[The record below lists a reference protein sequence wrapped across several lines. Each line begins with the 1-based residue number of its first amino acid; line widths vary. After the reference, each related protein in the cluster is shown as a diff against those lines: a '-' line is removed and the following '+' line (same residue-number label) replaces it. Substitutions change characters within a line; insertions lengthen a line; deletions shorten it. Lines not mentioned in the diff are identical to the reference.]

1 MFSKM
6 KEFFRVLGE
15 FKQIIPVLKYK
26 FPLPDESASLAHSFE
41 KSVAKYAN
49 KNFLIFEEDQLS
61 YDEANKSANVLA
73 NFLSSEGV
81 QHQDRVVLFMQNRT
95 DYVISLLAL
104 NKIGAIGVLINNSLT
119 GAPLI
124 HCINSS
130 DSKKCIVGE
139 ELTQE
144 LSDVLSDINITDKD
158 DIYWVEDSKT
168 IQTPEWATNLR
179 SSLDYSKNENLVET
193 DNVTAKDTAFYIFTS
208 GTTGVPKAAIF
219 PNAKIVAASFNISNT
234 GYRMTHEDRL
244 YNCLPLYHSTGLMLG
259 LAAVIHSGASVFVRR
274 KFSASMFW
282 KEAQRYQTTTFIY
295 VGELCR
301 YLSFQEPC
309 EDEKN
314 NPIRAMVGNGLR
326 PDLWDCFRDRFG
338 VERICEI
345 YGASEGACMFMNGLN
360 KDKTIGMTNA
370 TVVLLKYDVAS
381 DELIKND
388 DGLCIEAEDEMP
400 GLLAVKIS
408 PDSPYNGYTDKK
420 KSEKKILRN
429 VLEEGDAWFNSGDL
443 IKTMDVGFSV
453 GQKHYQFVDRIGDTF
468 RWKSENVS
476 TNEVAEII
484 NQYSQVNMANV
495 YGVQI
500 PNAEGRAGMVAFNC
514 DLNEFNWDNFAEY
527 MSDALPS
534 YARPVFVRII
544 KELETT
550 GTFKLKKNE
559 LRDEAYHL
567 DKVSND
573 KVFIKKPGT
582 NSYVELDNETYQ
594 DIANGSVPF

>member
-388 DGLCIEAEDEMP
+388 DGLCIEAEGEMP

-420 KSEKKILRN
+420 ESEKKILRN

>member
-1 MFSKM
+1 MLAKV

-15 FKQIIPVLKYK
+15 FKQIIPVLRYK
-26 FPLPDESASLAHSFE
+26 FPLPDEAASLAHSFQ
-41 KSVAKYAN
+41 KSVAKYSD
-49 KNFLIFEEDQLS
+49 KNFLIFEEDELS

-193 DNVTAKDTAFYIFTS
+193 KNVTAKDTAFYIFTS

-234 GYRMTHEDRL
+234 GYRMTSEDRL

-259 LAAVIHSGASVFVRR
+259 LAAVVSSGASVFVRR
-274 KFSASMFW
+274 KFSASLFW
-282 KEAQRYQTTTFIY
+282 QEAQRYQTTTFIY

-420 KSEKKILRN
+420 ESEKKILRN

-567 DKVSND
+567 DKVNND
-573 KVFIKKPGT
+573 QVFIKKPGT

>member
-1 MFSKM
+1 MLGKV

-420 KSEKKILRN
+420 ESEKKILRN

>member
-1 MFSKM
+1 MLSKM

-158 DIYWVEDSKT
+158 DIYWVEDSKA
-168 IQTPEWATNLR
+168 IQTPDWATNLR

-420 KSEKKILRN
+420 ESEKKILRN

>member
-1 MFSKM
+1 MLGKV

-26 FPLPDESASLAHSFE
+26 FPLPDESASLSHSFE

-193 DNVTAKDTAFYIFTS
+193 NNVTAKDTAFYIFTS

-234 GYRMTHEDRL
+234 GYRMSHEDRL

-314 NPIRAMVGNGLR
+314 NPIKAMVGNGLR

-420 KSEKKILRN
+420 ESEKKILRN

>member
-1 MFSKM
+1 MLAKVN
-6 KEFFRVLGE
+6 EFFRVLGE
-15 FKQIIPVLKYK
+15 FRHILPVLNYK
-26 FPLPDESASLAHSFE
+26 FPLPDEAASLAHSFQ
-41 KSVAKYAN
+41 KSVEKYAD
-49 KNFLIFEEDQLS
+49 KNFLIFEGDELS

-73 NFLSSEGV
+73 NFLSSEGIE
-81 QHQDRVVLFMQNRT
+81 HQDRVVLFMQNRT

-139 ELTQE
+139 ELTNE
-144 LSDVLSDINITDKD
+144 LSEVLDDINIKDKN

-168 IQTPEWATNLR
+168 IQTPDWATNLR
-179 SSLDYSKNENLVET
+179 SSMDYSKNENLTET
-193 DNVTAKDTAFYIFTS
+193 DKVTAKDTAFYIFTS

-219 PNAKIVAASFNISNT
+219 PNAKIAAASFNISNT
-234 GYRMTHEDRL
+234 GYRMTSDDCL

-259 LAAVIHSGASVFVRR
+259 LAAVIYSGASVFVRR
-274 KFSASMFW
+274 KFSASLFW
-282 KEAQRYQTTTFIY
+282 KEAQKYQTTTFIY

-309 EDEKN
+309 EDEIN

-370 TVVLLKYDVAS
+370 KVALLKYDVAS
-381 DELIKND
+381 DELIKSD
-388 DGLCIEAEDEMP
+388 SGFCIEADHETP

-420 KSEKKILRN
+420 ESEKKILRN

-443 IKTMDVGFSV
+443 IKSMDVGFSA

-500 PNAEGRAGMVAFNC
+500 PNTEGRAGMVAFNC
-514 DLNEFNWDNFAEY
+514 DLNEFNWDTFAEY
-527 MSDALPS
+527 MSDTLPS

-567 DKVSND
+567 NKVDND
-573 KVFIKKPGT
+573 KVFIKMPGT
-582 NSYVELDNETYQ
+582 NSYVELNSETYQ
-594 DIANGSVPF
+594 DIENGSVHF

>member
-1 MFSKM
+1 MLAKVN
-6 KEFFRVLGE
+6 EFFRVLGE
-15 FKQIIPVLKYK
+15 FRHIIPVLNYK
-26 FPLPDESASLAHSFE
+26 FPLPDEAASLAHSFQ
-41 KSVAKYAN
+41 KSVEKYAD
-49 KNFLIFEEDQLS
+49 KNFLIFEEDELS

-73 NFLSSEGV
+73 NFLSSEGIE
-81 QHQDRVVLFMQNRT
+81 HQDRVVLFMQNRT

-139 ELTQE
+139 ELTNE
-144 LSDVLSDINITDKD
+144 LSEVLDDINIKEKN

-168 IQTPEWATNLR
+168 IQTPDWATNLR
-179 SSLDYSKNENLVET
+179 SSMDFSKNENLTET
-193 DNVTAKDTAFYIFTS
+193 DKVTAKDTAFYIFTS

-219 PNAKIVAASFNISNT
+219 PNAKIAAASFNISNT
-234 GYRMTHEDRL
+234 GYRMTSDDCL

-259 LAAVIHSGASVFVRR
+259 LAAVIYSGASVFVRR
-274 KFSASMFW
+274 KFSASLFW
-282 KEAQRYQTTTFIY
+282 KEAQKYQTTTFIY

-309 EDEKN
+309 EDEIN

-370 TVVLLKYDVAS
+370 TVALLKYDVAS

-388 DGLCIEAEDEMP
+388 NGFCIEADHETP

-420 KSEKKILRN
+420 ESEKKILRN

-443 IKTMDVGFSV
+443 IKSMDVGFSV

-500 PNAEGRAGMVAFNC
+500 PNTEGRAGMVAFNC
-514 DLNEFNWDNFAEY
+514 DLNEFNWDTFAEY
-527 MSDALPS
+527 MSDTLPS

-544 KELETT
+544 EELETT

-567 DKVSND
+567 DKVDND
-573 KVFIKKPGT
+573 KVFIKMPGT
-582 NSYVELDNETYQ
+582 NSYVELNSETYQ
-594 DIANGSVPF
+594 DIENGSVHF

>member
-1 MFSKM
+1 
-6 KEFFRVLGE
+6 
-15 FKQIIPVLKYK
+15 
-26 FPLPDESASLAHSFE
+26 
-41 KSVAKYAN
+41 
-49 KNFLIFEEDQLS
+49 
-61 YDEANKSANVLA
+61 
-73 NFLSSEGV
+73 
-81 QHQDRVVLFMQNRT
+81 
-95 DYVISLLAL
+95 
-104 NKIGAIGVLINNSLT
+104 
-119 GAPLI
+119 LI

-139 ELTQE
+139 ELTHE
-144 LSDVLSDINITDKD
+144 LSDVLNDINIKDKN
-158 DIYWVEDSKT
+158 DIYWVEDSKA
-168 IQTPEWATNLR
+168 IQTPDWATNLR

-420 KSEKKILRN
+420 ESEKKILRN

>member
-1 MFSKM
+1 MLAKVN
-6 KEFFRVLGE
+6 EFFRVLGE
-15 FKQIIPVLKYK
+15 FRHIIPVLNYK
-26 FPLPDESASLAHSFE
+26 FPLPDEAASLAHSFQ
-41 KSVAKYAN
+41 KSVEKYAD
-49 KNFLIFEEDQLS
+49 KNFLIFEEDEFS

-73 NFLSSEGV
+73 NFLSSEGIE
-81 QHQDRVVLFMQNRT
+81 HQDRVVLFMQNRT

-139 ELTQE
+139 ELTNE
-144 LSDVLSDINITDKD
+144 LSEVLDDINIKEKN

-168 IQTPEWATNLR
+168 IQTPDWATNLR
-179 SSLDYSKNENLVET
+179 SSMDFSKNENLTET
-193 DNVTAKDTAFYIFTS
+193 DKVTAKDTAFYIFTS

-219 PNAKIVAASFNISNT
+219 PNAKIAAASFNISNT
-234 GYRMTHEDRL
+234 GYRMTSDDCL

-259 LAAVIHSGASVFVRR
+259 LAAVIYSGASVFVRR
-274 KFSASMFW
+274 KFSASLFW
-282 KEAQRYQTTTFIY
+282 KEAQKYQTTTFIY

-309 EDEKN
+309 EDEIN

-326 PDLWDCFRDRFG
+326 PDLWDCFRNRFG

-370 TVVLLKYDVAS
+370 TVALLKYDVAS
-381 DELIKND
+381 DELIKSDN
-388 DGLCIEAEDEMP
+388 GFCIEADHETP

-420 KSEKKILRN
+420 ESEKKILRN

-443 IKTMDVGFSV
+443 IKSMDVGFSA

-500 PNAEGRAGMVAFNC
+500 PNTEGRAGMVAFNC
-514 DLNEFNWDNFAEY
+514 DLNEFNWDSFAEY
-527 MSDALPS
+527 MSDTLPS

-567 DKVSND
+567 NKVDND
-573 KVFIKKPGT
+573 KVFIKMPGT
-582 NSYVELDNETYQ
+582 NSYVELNSETYQ
-594 DIANGSVPF
+594 DIENGSVHF

>member
-1 MFSKM
+1 MLSKM

-193 DNVTAKDTAFYIFTS
+193 NNVTAKDTAFYIFTS

-420 KSEKKILRN
+420 ESEKKILRN